1 MKKDVVDV
9 LFLVHL
15 SSDFTTI
22 NSAHHL
28 QISFFL
34 CTFVAK
40 LHKLQTIM
48 ENKHLKLN
56 ANLIVSA
63 LQKPASELTK
73 ADIIDY
79 IVNNDIRMVNFMYP
93 GGDGKLKTLNFVIND
108 LDYLETILTC
118 GERVDGSSLFSFI
131 QAGSSDLYVLPR
143 FRTAF
148 VDPFAEIPTVSLLC
162 SYFDKDGNPLE
173 SSPEYTLHKA
183 AEAFREV
190 TGMEYQAMGE
200 LEYYVISD
208 DEQVFP
214 AQDQKGYHESAPYA
228 KANEFRTQCM
238 QYIAQAGGQ
247 IKYGHSE
254 VGNFTIDGKNYEQN
268 EIEFLPV
275 PVEQAAD
282 QLMLAKWIIRNLG
295 YQMGYDVTFAPKI
308 TTGKAGS
315 GLHIHMRMMK
325 DGKNQMLTNGVLSES
340 ARKMIAGMMELAPS
354 ITAFGNKNPTSYFR
368 LVPHQEAPTNVCW
381 GDRNRS
387 VLVRVPLGWAAHV
400 DMSHA
405 ANPLEPKT
413 NYDTSIKQTV
423 EMRSPDGSAD
433 LYQLLAGLCV
443 ACRHGFEMQNALE
456 VAEKTYVNVNIH
468 AAENAARLE
477 TLDQL
482 PDSCVASADCLERQ
496 RKVFEEHNVFSP
508 AMIDGIIAQLRAFD
522 DKTLR
527 KNIEGYQEEIQ
538 KLVTKYFHCG

>member
-1 MKKDVVDV
+1 MSNNE
-9 LFLVHL
+9 HL
-15 SSDFTTI
+15 
-22 NSAHHL
+22 
-28 QISFFL
+28 
-34 CTFVAK
+34 
-40 LHKLQTIM
+40 M
-48 ENKHLKLN
+48 LN
-56 ANLIVSA
+56 ANPIVVA
-63 LQKPASELTK
+63 LQKPSAAFTK

-79 IVNNDIRMVNFMYP
+79 IVKNGIRMVNFMYP

-108 LDYLETILTC
+108 LTYLDTILTC

-148 VDPFAEIPTVSLLC
+148 VDPFAEIPTVAMLC

-173 SSPEYTLHKA
+173 SSPEHTLHKA
-183 AEAFREV
+183 SVAFTEV
-190 TGMEYQAMGE
+190 TGMEFQAMGE

-208 DEQVFP
+208 DEEVFP

-254 VGNFTIDGKNYEQN
+254 VGNFNLDGKNYEQN

-295 YQMGYDVTFAPKI
+295 YQLGYNVTFAPKI

-315 GLHIHMRMMK
+315 GLHIHMRIVK
-325 DGKNQMLTNGVLSES
+325 DGKNQMLTNGVLSEN
-340 ARKMIAGMMELAPS
+340 ARKMIAGMMDLAPA

-387 VLVRVPLGWAAHV
+387 VLVRVPLGWSADVNMAAL
-400 DMSHA
+400 
-405 ANPLEPKT
+405 ANPQ
-413 NYDTSIKQTV
+413 DTSLATCPSPLTSEKQTV

-443 ACRHGFEMQNALE
+443 ACRHGFEMPNALE

-468 AAENAARLE
+468 AAEHADRLA
-477 TLDQL
+477 TLAQL
-482 PDSCVASADCLERQ
+482 PDSCVASADCLDRQ
-496 RKVFEEHNVFSP
+496 RKVFEEYGVFSP
-508 AMIDGIIAQLRAFD
+508 AMIDGIIAELRAFD
-522 DKTLR
+522 DTTLR

-538 KLVTKYFHCG
+538 KLVTRYFHCG